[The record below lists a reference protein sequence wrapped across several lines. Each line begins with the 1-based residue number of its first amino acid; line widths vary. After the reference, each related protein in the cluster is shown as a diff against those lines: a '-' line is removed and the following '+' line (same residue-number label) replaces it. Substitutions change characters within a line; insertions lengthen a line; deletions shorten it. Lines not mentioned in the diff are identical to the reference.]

1 MKLLNFDEETPE
13 FFYVFMNLGNDVVKR
28 VLKHN
33 FQLNKRM
40 VSASFQAFLV
50 SPEKYI
56 KGEFQYLPFVKNE
69 NSTPVPSPFVVHTIK
84 NYALEY
90 NLETYRMSYYPTFPS
105 RLGALYAFADLDT
118 CVKVS
123 PKYGWNVKE
132 VKKFKLF
139 SGMQEVRQFILRILV
154 NISLMESWK
163 VTSLAMMINF
173 NLD

>member
-1 MKLLNFDEETPE
+1 
-13 FFYVFMNLGNDVVKR
+13 
-28 VLKHN
+28 
-33 FQLNKRM
+33 
-40 VSASFQAFLV
+40 
-50 SPEKYI
+50 
-56 KGEFQYLPFVKNE
+56 
-69 NSTPVPSPFVVHTIK
+69 
-84 NYALEY
+84 
-90 NLETYRMSYYPTFPS
+90 MSYYPTFPS

-123 PKYGWNVKE
+123 QKYGWNVKE

-163 VTSLAMMINF
+163 VASLAMMINF